1 MVVRLPEYTDNFP
14 RINLNMYRTRVMGI
28 LGQDGA
34 LRGAR
39 RPDGMQPRR
48 ARVLRTFAAAI
59 CVLAISAASPPHPF
73 RLSVADAVVDGSTL
87 DVSIRFFWDDLQ
99 FAVMEHTSDMEFR
112 LAEDEEVDA
121 VVAQYVND
129 MFSLQAEGTVLQG
142 TLVERGIQEA
152 RNPDEVMWWYRF
164 EYPLVPATDRIHVT
178 NRLLFNMFEDQ
189 RNLVNMKTRRG
200 RERTYYFTWDEDN
213 VTIPVG

>member
-14 RINLNMYRTRVMGI
+14 RINLNMYRNRVMGM
-28 LGQDGA
+28 LGQDGE

-39 RPDGMQPRR
+39 RAGGMRPTR
-48 ARVLRTFAAAI
+48 ARVVRTIAAAI
-59 CVLAISAASPPHPF
+59 CVLAITASSPPHPF
-73 RLSVADAVVDGSTL
+73 RLSVADAAVSGSTL

-112 LAEDEEVDA
+112 LVENEEVDA

-129 MFSLQAEGTVLQG
+129 MFNLHTDGTVLRG

-164 EYPLVPATDRIHVT
+164 EYPLVPAIERIHVT

-213 VTIPVG
+213 ATIPVG

>member
-1 MVVRLPEYTDNFP
+1 
-14 RINLNMYRTRVMGI
+14 MGI
-28 LGQDGA
+28 LREGCAPGGA
-34 LRGAR
+34 GRRGEPSA
-39 RPDGMQPRR
+39 RR
-48 ARVLRTFAAAI
+48 ARAPRTIAAAI
-59 CVLAISAASPPHPF
+59 CLLAVSAASPPHPF

-112 LAEDEEVDA
+112 LVEGEEADA

-129 MFSLQAEGTVLQG
+129 MFNLQAEGTVLQG

-164 EYPLVPATDRIHVT
+164 EYPLVPAADRIHVT

-200 RERTYYFTWDEDN
+200 RERTYYFTWDKDN
-213 VTIPVG
+213 VTVPVG